1 MRLLEEN
8 IIRKEYDEVS
18 NDIYSALLT
27 SAQLIDEYS
36 ELLRHALLKKV
47 FTTLSVHIGIKASRP
62 SDAKS
67 WP

>member
-27 SAQLIDEYS
+27 YAQLIDEYS
-36 ELLRHALLKKV
+36 ELLRQALLKI
-47 FTTLSVHIGIKASRP
+47 TTLSVH
-62 SDAKS
+62 
-67 WP
+67 